1 MYLNDLFSRPYIQIR
16 AVRPCD
22 TATFFFFQ
30 RFRFYIFQILV
41 RIFISLTKGKFLET
55 LLSRDYAGSNLV
67 DPDKFVTDIH
77 MAQDDFQDV
86 LIGAV
91 DEDYDEPHVD

>member
-1 MYLNDLFSRPYIQIR
+1 MAQQR
-16 AVRPCD
+16 
-22 TATFFFFQ
+22 FFFFQ

-41 RIFISLTKGKFLET
+41 WIFISLTKGKFLGK
-55 LLSRDYAGSNLV
+55 LLSRDYAGSNLF
-67 DPDKFVTDIH
+67 DPDNFVTDIH